1 MKSFFSST
9 ISFLLA
15 FGGLV
20 LLSSSLHAADR
31 VKANNTNALNQPAS
45 WVDGVVPTSLDI
57 AVWDET
63 LTLNRNASIGGNQ
76 TWAGIRV
83 TTAGGNSTLHQ
94 ITATSG
100 QTLTLGASGIDMSL
114 AELNF
119 TIACLFNI
127 GSTQTWDVAANR
139 TLTLSGVVSGASGNT
154 LSKNGTGTAVLS
166 NTANTFTG
174 PVVINGG
181 VLQVALLA
189 NGGSN
194 SSLGASSNEAS
205 NLTINGGT
213 LRVTSTSTSD
223 RGITIGEAG
232 GTIESNARLQLTNT
246 DALVLSGTNVART
259 LTLGGTYVGT
269 PTTRSRLN
277 AQITDNG
284 TGATSLVKT
293 GAGFWL
299 LGNNAND
306 YTGKTSVQQGGLV
319 VTGNTGID
327 ALGAPTTIA
336 NKTID
341 LGTVSTAGTLEFN
354 NLTANLTTDRPIN
367 LVGNG
372 TIAFTGTSANA
383 PLLFTTGNISSSTT
397 GNKTLT
403 INESSSNSVTRVVTA
418 DISDGV
424 LGSVLSLT
432 KNGTRT
438 VRLTGNNNYSGFTYV
453 ASGILEIDSVNR
465 LGNGTIVRLG
475 TGSTY
480 GYLHNLNGVSS
491 PLTLNRDLEMYGNGG
506 LRNGW
511 IVNGN
516 VTVIGNETYVLELG
530 IAGTGS
536 GGIGNQLNGI
546 LSDGT
551 GGGTLGLLMRQGNQ
565 TNPSTTVW
573 TLTGNNTFSG
583 NITVNRGTLVVTSM
597 EALGA
602 ASGGAIT
609 LAGGPSTSG
618 SVVLRHTGSSN
629 GSTNREINFASTN
642 STYTATIENNG
653 AGVITFNGNVT
664 SSTSSAKTLILS
676 GNNTGANTMAGVISE
691 TSPTFPTSLTKAGS
705 GTWVLAGNN
714 TYTGSTTVNAGTLL
728 IHGDMSAATGNVT
741 VATGATLGGNGTIGG
756 NVFVSGTL
764 SPGNSPGTLTLNS
777 TNLTM
782 NGPSSA
788 ISMEIIGTGPGQY
801 DRVVGINQFSQNGA
815 LTISLTGIYTVAT
828 WNLFDFSSK
837 LGNFSQVNLT
847 GSYSGGLTLAGETWS
862 GTVGGQ
868 NWTFDQTNGILTVI
882 PEPGTFTLFGIGAT
896 FMLWNLRR
904 RRFIGSQG

>member
-1 MKSFFSST
+1 MS
-9 ISFLLA
+9 
-15 FGGLV
+15 
-20 LLSSSLHAADR
+20 AAQ
-31 VKANNTNALNQPAS
+31 V
-45 WVDGVVPTSLDI
+45 
-57 AVWDET
+57 
-63 LTLNRNASIGGNQ
+63 
-76 TWAGIRV
+76 
-83 TTAGGNSTLHQ
+83 
-94 ITATSG
+94 
-100 QTLTLGASGIDMSL
+100 
-114 AELNF
+114 NF
-119 TIACLFNI
+119 TIASLFNI
-127 GSTQTWDVAANR
+127 GSTQTWDVDANR

-181 VLQVALLA
+181 VLQVAVLA
-189 NGGSN
+189 NGGNN
-194 SSLGASSNEAS
+194 SSLGASSNAAS

-213 LRVTSTSTSD
+213 LRVTSNSTSD

-246 DALVLSGTNVART
+246 DALVLLGTNVART
-259 LTLGGTYVGT
+259 LTLGGTYVGSS
-269 PTTRSRLN
+269 TTRSRLD

-284 TGATSLVKT
+284 TGATSLLKT

-319 VTGNTGID
+319 VTGNNGIN
-327 ALGAPTTIA
+327 ALGAPTTIPEM
-336 NKTID
+336 TID

-354 NLTANLTTDRPIN
+354 NLTANLTTVRPIN

-372 TIAFTGTSANA
+372 TIAFTGSSANA

-418 DISDGV
+418 NISDGDQ
-424 LGSVLSLT
+424 GGVLSLT

-438 VRLTGNNNYSGFTYV
+438 VRLTGNNTYSGFTYV
-453 ASGILEIDSVNR
+453 ASGILEIDSVAR
-465 LGNGTIVRLG
+465 LGNGTVVRLG

-491 PLTLNRDLEMYGNGG
+491 NLTLNRDLEMYGNGG
-506 LRNGW
+506 LRNAW

-516 VTVIGNETYVLELG
+516 VTVIGNGTYVLELG

-536 GGIGNQLNGI
+536 GGTGNQLNGI

-551 GGGTLGLLMRQGNQ
+551 GGGTLRLLMQQGNQ

-602 ASGGAIT
+602 ASGGEIT
-609 LAGGPSTSG
+609 LAGGPSASG

-629 GSTNREINFASTN
+629 GSTNRNINFASTN
-642 STYTATIENNG
+642 SIYTATIENTG

-664 SSTSSAKTLILS
+664 SSTNSTKTLILT
-676 GNNTGANTMAGVISE
+676 GNNTGANTIAGVISE

-714 TYTGSTTVNAGTLL
+714 TYTGNTTISAGTLL

-741 VATGATLGGNGTIGG
+741 VASGATLGGNGTIGG
-756 NVFVSGTL
+756 NVLVYGTL

-782 NGPSSA
+782 NGSGSA

-815 LTISLTGIYTVAT
+815 LTISLTGFYSSAS
-828 WNLFDFSSK
+828 WDLFDFSSK

-847 GSYSGGLTLAGETWS
+847 GSYSGGLTLAGEIWS

-868 NWTFDQTNGILTVI
+868 NWTFDQTNGVLTVI

-904 RRFIGSQG
+904 RRLIGSQG